1 MIFRIVD
8 PDTGEILDR
17 EFLVEKEAIRNF
29 KIKAK
34 RLNAVI
40 RQIGEKNAKTTKPI
54 ELENSS
60 AKT

>member
-40 RQIGEKNAKTTKPI
+40 R
-54 ELENSS
+54 
-60 AKT
+60 